1 MTRIRSAP
9 TTVAARQLRSSIHGT
24 VLVATD
30 LGYEAGRLWN
40 GAVDTRPAAIV
51 RCADDH
57 DVSAAVQIAR
67 DHGLPVAVRGR
78 RHGWTGP
85 ALVEDGIVLDLS
97 AMREVTI
104 HPGNG
109 YAVAQ
114 GGATAGDIVAA
125 AARYGLA
132 PVTGTVSAIG
142 MAGLTLSGGYGPLNG
157 KYGLAL
163 DNLRSADVV
172 VADGTRVIA
181 SNTDDRDLYWAVRG
195 GGGNFGVVTTATY
208 RLHPLPFV
216 LAGLVLFPLTQA
228 ATVLRGY
235 RKLIAE
241 ASDELTVMA
250 GFLAGPDGQPQL
262 FLFPTWSGNPAQG
275 EQAIGRVDRLG
286 TPTTSHVRAMSY
298 QAALNALDAQ
308 VVNGRHYAVRTRSL
322 PTLTED
328 TASLLVET
336 ARRAPSRLSAL
347 TVHHFHGAAARIPV
361 AHTAFATRR
370 NHLMLEIRAAWEPHQ
385 AANRATHQQ
394 WVDALSEQL
403 GPHPFPGGHT
413 NLLGPDEHDRAIFGY
428 GLNAQAAAPP
438 QG

>member
-1 MTRIRSAP
+1 
-9 TTVAARQLRSSIHGT
+9 
-24 VLVATD
+24 VLVTTD
-30 LGYEAGRLWN
+30 LGYEAARRLWN
-40 GAVDTRPAAIV
+40 GAVDTRPAVIV

-67 DHGLPVAVRGR
+67 DHGLPLAVRGGG
-78 RHGWTGP
+78 HDWTGR

-97 AMREVTI
+97 AMREVTV

-109 YAVAQ
+109 YAIAQ

-132 PVTGTVSAIG
+132 PVTGTVGAIG

-172 VADGTRVIA
+172 LADGTRVTA
-181 SNTDDRDLYWAVRG
+181 STTDERDLYWAVRG
-195 GGGNFGVVTTATY
+195 GGGNFGVVTRASY

-228 ATVLRGY
+228 ATVLHSY
-235 RKLIAE
+235 RDLIAE
-241 ASDELTVMA
+241 ASDELTVMT
-250 GFLAGPDGQPQL
+250 GFAAGPDGQPQL

-275 EQAIGRVDRLG
+275 EQAICRVHRLG
-286 TPTTSHVRAMSY
+286 TPITTHVRAMSY
-298 QAALNALDAQ
+298 QAALNAFDAQ
-308 VVNGRHYAVRTRSL
+308 IVNGRHYAIRTRSL
-322 PTLTED
+322 PTLTDD
-328 TASLLVET
+328 TASLLVE
-336 ARRAPSRLSAL
+336 AAQRATSSLSAL

-370 NHLMLEIRAAWEPHQ
+370 DHLLIEIRAAWEPNQ
-385 AANRATHQQ
+385 AANPATHQQ
-394 WVDALSEQL
+394 WVETLSEQL
-403 GPHPFPGGHT
+403 APHALPGGHT

-428 GLNAQAAAPP
+428 GLNAQRLRRLKARYDPHRMFTSAAGALEVA
-438 QG
+438 